1 MVTLSDNLIFI
12 SLMPFILFGRFF
24 SFSPRLSTRPARS
37 QQKKCDFTAS
47 RFTIIQH
54 EIKLKMEGKKCE
66 KGKWKES
73 GHCAESPVKIKNN
86 KRNCEANERRNV
98 KKTKTG
104 EWKKKRAKTPTGK
117 YLVLSFRCCCC
128 WCGEAR
134 SLSIELL
141 AIFGRTAMPPCQT
154 GPYTSRLQWKWNTH
168 SLCQYEKRNGKI
180 WQKHKTLFK
189 NRTRYNSKRL
199 SFFFW
204 TVRFRSLSYHSTVQI
219 NCWGRERDG
228 TSQSQNEPLVV
239 FYVL

>member
-104 EWKKKRAKTPTGK
+104 EWKKKRVKTPTGK
-117 YLVLSFRCCCC
+117 YLVLSFCCCCC

-168 SLCQYEKRNGKI
+168 SLCQYEKKTVKYGRNIKPFSKI
-180 WQKHKTLFK
+180 VRAITQNDCPFSFERLDFAHFRTVVPYKSTAEGEKETGRARAKTS
-189 NRTRYNSKRL
+189 R
-199 SFFFW
+199 W
-204 TVRFRSLSYHSTVQI
+204 
-219 NCWGRERDG
+219 
-228 TSQSQNEPLVV
+228 
-239 FYVL
+239 